1 MLTWMLRLTNHL
13 CALDQTLGRPIRGVS
28 LIFARKFTLPLVL
41 RPVTTEDCLRAPRE
55 WMTDE
60 IDIPTSTPAVD
71 MDPALTARLMALV
84 ATIESMGVSMSVIAI
99 TLSGLLQMIL
109 CVDHPAMVDLSV
121 RMAGLWIALPA
132 CVDLM
137 IHSMDAML
145 LHAENSCLTTMTALL
160 MVLGVGT
167 HLDRTRMLADRI
179 PPALNHLLGQLTCP
193 TAPRDPFPWM
203 TAELP
208 ISPSLPVTT
217 NSPGAPELTDMEMRK
232 TLVQVLT

>member
-1 MLTWMLRLTNHL
+1 
-13 CALDQTLGRPIRGVS
+13 
-28 LIFARKFTLPLVL
+28 
-41 RPVTTEDCLRAPRE
+41 
-55 WMTDE
+55 MTDE
-60 IDIPTSTPAVD
+60 IDIPTSTPAID

-84 ATIESMGVSMSVIAI
+84 ATIESTGGLMSVIAI

-121 RMAGLWIALPA
+121 RMAGLWIAQPA

-137 IHSMDAML
+137 IHSMGGMP

-193 TAPRDPFPWM
+193 TAPRDPFPSM

-217 NSPGAPELTDMEMRK
+217 NSPGDPELIDMEMRK
-232 TLVQVLT
+232 TLAQVLT